1 MRQLLFALMMLA
13 LVATVIT
20 CADEKTAEVTE
31 SAFVTSLST
40 SIEQAKATDNNIL
53 IKFYTNSCDWCKRLD
68 TVVLSDEKAVA
79 FFANE
84 MVLASVNAKEDT
96 ALAKE
101 YFVSGYPTSVLVRA
115 DGSEID
121 RIVGYMEVDDFL
133 KTLTDY
139 ENDIGTLED
148 LLSKAETDSSR
159 TLAFEIADKY
169 KYRGGKAEAAEWFN
183 KLIDAGDP
191 LDSLSGEGRMAL
203 ADLTYRDRAY
213 DEAVAAYDKIIADF
227 GETAIG
233 EQASVWGGYINQKKG
248 DTTEAITRYEQ
259 FLKDFPK
266 SEDTAFV
273 QKQINKLKGIE
284 AEDK

>member
-1 MRQLLFALMMLA
+1 
-13 LVATVIT
+13 
-20 CADEKTAEVTE
+20 
-31 SAFVTSLST
+31 
-40 SIEQAKATDNNIL
+40 
-53 IKFYTNSCDWCKRLD
+53 
-68 TVVLSDEKAVA
+68 VLSDEKAIA

-84 MVLASVNAKEDT
+84 MVLASVNAEKDS

-121 RIVGYMEVDDFL
+121 RIVGYMDVDDFL
-133 KTLTDY
+133 KTLRDY
-139 ENDIGTLED
+139 ENGIGTLDD
-148 LLSKAETDSSR
+148 LLSKAETDTSR

-169 KYRGGKAEAAEWFN
+169 KYRGGKVEAAKWFN
-183 KLIDAGDP
+183 KIIDAGDP

-203 ADLTYRDRAY
+203 ADLQYRDRAY

-227 GETAIG
+227 GKTAVA
-233 EQASVWGGYINQKKG
+233 EQAAVWGGYINQKKG